1 MTTRLA
7 LALLCWLATPAI
19 SGTLSAVEAEGLRAE
34 IAAMAASFE
43 RGDAEALVAKTHPS
57 LANLVGGQEAFAQ
70 SVRRAVEQLRETGIK
85 FLSAEVGTPTE
96 TYPAGSEEVCFVPRV
111 SVMEV
116 QGKKVKSTTFMVAVR
131 YSATR
136 DWKYLDG
143 ANLRQQPDLLYLLLP
158 ELERGIALPP
168 NTVERL

>member
-1 MTTRLA
+1 MTIRLA

-19 SGTLSAVEAEGLRAE
+19 SG
-34 IAAMAASFE
+34 
-43 RGDAEALVAKTHPS
+43 
-57 LANLVGGQEAFAQ
+57 
-70 SVRRAVEQLRETGIK
+70 
-85 FLSAEVGTPTE
+85 

-131 YSATR
+131 YPATR

-143 ANLRQQPDLLYLLLP
+143 ANLRVGLP
-158 ELERGIALPP
+158 S
-168 NTVERL
+168 N